1 MGNPAEEVTLYEEN
15 PSMFRNEPVWFVICC
30 ILSLVVVGL
39 VIFFFWWLKCKGTTL
54 TVTSERTRLR
64 KGILSKSVTE
74 VWHQDVRN
82 VQLNQTFFQ
91 RIFDVGS
98 LGISSSGQDGLEI
111 KVSGMPNVDHVKE
124 LVDSHRRRS

>member
-1 MGNPAEEVTLYEEN
+1 MKPSNEEVTLYDEN
-15 PSMFRNEPVWFVICC
+15 PSMFRNRPVEFIVTVLLCAVI
-30 ILSLVVVGL
+30 VGF
-39 VIFFFWWLKCKGTTL
+39 VIFFVWWLRCKGTQL

-91 RIFDVGS
+91 RVLGVGS
-98 LGISSSGQDGLEI
+98 LGISSAGQSGLEI
-111 KVSGMPNVDHVKE
+111 SISGIPDPERVKD
-124 LVDSHRRRS
+124 LIDRHRRR